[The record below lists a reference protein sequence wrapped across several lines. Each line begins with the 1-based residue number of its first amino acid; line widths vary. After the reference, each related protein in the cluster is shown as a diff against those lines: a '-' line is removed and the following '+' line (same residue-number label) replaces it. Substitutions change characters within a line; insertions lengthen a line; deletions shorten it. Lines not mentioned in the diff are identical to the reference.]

1 MTGQHSQGPG
11 HNAALRIKSER
22 DFWSGILFLGTGIGF
37 ALGATQYSM
46 GSAARPGPGYFP
58 LLLSCLLAILGT
70 IVLFKSLTVAAP
82 DGDRVGPIAWRPLLV
97 VNAAIAVFA
106 LALPSLG
113 LVLTVPILTI
123 VVSLAGDEFAWRG
136 VLANAAVLTLSAW
149 AIFILGLK
157 LVIPLW
163 PTFLAAHGI

>member
-1 MTGQHSQGPG
+1 MTSPTSGGG
-11 HNAALRIKSER
+11 NTTLRIKSER
-22 DFWSGILFLGTGIGF
+22 DFWSGALFLGTGIGF

-46 GSAARPGPGYFP
+46 GSGARPGPGYFP
-58 LLLSCLLAILGT
+58 LLLGCLLAILGT
-70 IVLFKSLTVAAP
+70 VVLFQSLTIATR
-82 DGDRVGPIAWRPLLV
+82 DGDRIGPVAWRPLLV
-97 VNAAIAVFA
+97 VNASITLFA

-123 VVSLAGDEFAWRG
+123 VVSLAGDEFGWRG
-136 VLANAAVLTLSAW
+136 VLVNAAVLTLSAW
-149 AIFILGLK
+149 AIFIAGLK